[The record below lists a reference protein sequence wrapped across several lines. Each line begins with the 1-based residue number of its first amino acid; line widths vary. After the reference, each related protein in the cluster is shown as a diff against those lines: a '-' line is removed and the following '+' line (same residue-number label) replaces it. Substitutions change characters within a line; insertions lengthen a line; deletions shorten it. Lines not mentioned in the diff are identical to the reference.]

1 MKKKVLTEKAI
12 YFGKPSMPKGY
23 EIDNESLFVDIAGS
37 NAYDIKFPYSKPWQL
52 LTTYVT
58 EHINL
63 HFGISICNAETWGE
77 VIYPNKKCKILKAPT
92 SYANHFVLL
101 YGVKIK
107 PKSTYV
113 KIFVDGGF
121 IIHEIKEGEFL
132 IFPSDFKYTFIKNK
146 SDKINFIQTIIY
158 ERI

>member
-101 YGVKIK
+101 VLICLLGDIMIILLVGVIK
-107 PKSTYV
+107 H
-113 KIFVDGGF
+113 IFGNL
-121 IIHEIKEGEFL
+121 L
-132 IFPSDFKYTFIKNK
+132 ILHVLYFSI
-146 SDKINFIQTIIY
+146 
-158 ERI
+158 